1 MALELDSLFLRQLT
15 IFLLF
20 LIASSAAD
28 ISDSD
33 ALLLLKKSF
42 NNDAALISWDP
53 ASSSPCNT
61 TLPWHGVFCSKDKVT
76 GLRLE
81 DLGLSGKIDVD
92 ALLHISSLRT
102 LSFANNSFSGDIPQL
117 NRLSYLRTVYLARNN
132 FSGQISPGFFLK
144 MVALK
149 KLWLA
154 DNEFS
159 GLIPTSLAAV
169 SNLVELHLEN
179 NRFSGQIPNLELHKL
194 QQFDVSNNRL
204 VGEIPEGLAKFKST
218 AFGGNPNLCGE
229 VIGKEC
235 ALPENKA
242 AGAATASEGIQHN
255 PNATAVGIDRSN
267 FKKTTAGIIALSV
280 LVLITVIVLV
290 IKLRCK
296 EDDDDDGFGTLI
308 NQPQPMSGNHDRPP
322 EVQVSIPPAT
332 TTRLPS
338 AAGVDSGMV
347 ARGRASNVAQGKA
360 MVGEFVMMN
369 EDKGVFGL
377 ADLMKS
383 AAEAMGSGGLGSSY
397 KAVLAGGT
405 AVVVKRIREM
415 NAMGKDGFESE
426 IRMLGKLRHPNVLT
440 PLAFHYR
447 KDEKLL
453 IYEFVPTGSLLFLIH
468 GERVPGHPGL
478 NWAARLRILKG
489 VARGLSYIH
498 SQQGGS
504 NLPHGNL
511 KSSNILVGPDN
522 EPRVSEYGFSSLVN
536 SSVITTALFA
546 YKTPEAA
553 SGHVSPKS
561 DVYCLG
567 ILILETLTGK
577 LPCQYAISGAAG
589 TDLVQWIGSAISE
602 GREAEC
608 LDPEIAVSTN
618 SVGQMV
624 SLMQV
629 GFLCAHSLPEQR
641 LDLREAVRRIDE
653 TQLDDS
659 STYTSSSFTRTE
671 PISYENR
678 SQKVDDEHQLP

>member
-1 MALELDSLFLRQLT
+1 
-15 IFLLF
+15 
-20 LIASSAAD
+20 
-28 ISDSD
+28 
-33 ALLLLKKSF
+33 
-42 NNDAALISWDP
+42 
-53 ASSSPCNT
+53 
-61 TLPWHGVFCSKDKVT
+61 
-76 GLRLE
+76 
-81 DLGLSGKIDVD
+81 
-92 ALLHISSLRT
+92 
-102 LSFANNSFSGDIPQL
+102 
-117 NRLSYLRTVYLARNN
+117 
-132 FSGQISPGFFLK
+132 
-144 MVALK
+144 
-149 KLWLA
+149 
-154 DNEFS
+154 
-159 GLIPTSLAAV
+159 
-169 SNLVELHLEN
+169 
-179 NRFSGQIPNLELHKL
+179 
-194 QQFDVSNNRL
+194 
-204 VGEIPEGLAKFKST
+204 
-218 AFGGNPNLCGE
+218 
-229 VIGKEC
+229 
-235 ALPENKA
+235 
-242 AGAATASEGIQHN
+242 
-255 PNATAVGIDRSN
+255 
-267 FKKTTAGIIALSV
+267 
-280 LVLITVIVLV
+280 
-290 IKLRCK
+290 
-296 EDDDDDGFGTLI
+296 
-308 NQPQPMSGNHDRPP
+308 
-322 EVQVSIPPAT
+322 
-332 TTRLPS
+332 
-338 AAGVDSGMV
+338 
-347 ARGRASNVAQGKA
+347 
-360 MVGEFVMMN
+360 
-369 EDKGVFGL
+369 
-377 ADLMKS
+377 
-383 AAEAMGSGGLGSSY
+383 
-397 KAVLAGGT
+397 
-405 AVVVKRIREM
+405 M

-468 GERVPGHPGL
+468 GTYTGHPGL

>member
-15 IFLLF
+15 IFLLLLLLF
-20 LIASSAAD
+20 LIASVAAD
-28 ISDSD
+28 ISNSD

-242 AGAATASEGIQHN
+242 AGAATASE
-255 PNATAVGIDRSN
+255 V
-267 FKKTTAGIIALSV
+267 
-280 LVLITVIVLV
+280 
-290 IKLRCK
+290 
-296 EDDDDDGFGTLI
+296 

-468 GERVPGHPGL
+468 AGERVPGHPGL

>member
-280 LVLITVIVLV
+280 LVLITVIVL
-290 IKLRCK
+290 
-296 EDDDDDGFGTLI
+296 
-308 NQPQPMSGNHDRPP
+308 MSGNHDRPP

-468 GERVPGHPGL
+468 GVPGHPGL

>member
-242 AGAATASEGIQHN
+242 AGAATASE
-255 PNATAVGIDRSN
+255 V
-267 FKKTTAGIIALSV
+267 
-280 LVLITVIVLV
+280 
-290 IKLRCK
+290 
-296 EDDDDDGFGTLI
+296 

-468 GERVPGHPGL
+468 AGERVPGHPGL

>member
-235 ALPENKA
+235 ALPEK
-242 AGAATASEGIQHN
+242 
-255 PNATAVGIDRSN
+255 
-267 FKKTTAGIIALSV
+267 
-280 LVLITVIVLV
+280 
-290 IKLRCK
+290 
-296 EDDDDDGFGTLI
+296 DDDDDGFGTLI

-322 EVQVSIPPAT
+322 EVQ
-332 TTRLPS
+332 
-338 AAGVDSGMV
+338 
-347 ARGRASNVAQGKA
+347 
-360 MVGEFVMMN
+360 MN

>member
-255 PNATAVGIDRSN
+255 PNATAVGI
-267 FKKTTAGIIALSV
+267 
-280 LVLITVIVLV
+280 
-290 IKLRCK
+290 
-296 EDDDDDGFGTLI
+296 
-308 NQPQPMSGNHDRPP
+308 
-322 EVQVSIPPAT
+322 VQVSIPPAT

-377 ADLMKS
+377 
-383 AAEAMGSGGLGSSY
+383 
-397 KAVLAGGT
+397 LAGGT